1 MSRYQSHKGSQP
13 SIGRTS
19 LKQKWWLV
27 LLACFGVWGFIHMYS
42 HGVSAQTQMQRY
54 VVQQGDTVW
63 TIALQKAPNADPRK
77 IVSQIEQ
84 MNHLA
89 PADVIKP
96 GETLLIPSA
105 N

>member
-1 MSRYQSHKGSQP
+1 M
-13 SIGRTS
+13 
-19 LKQKWWLV
+19 
-27 LLACFGVWGFIHMYS
+27 LACLGVWGVIHVYG

-63 TIALQKAPNADPRK
+63 TIALHKAPNADPRG
-77 IVSQIEQ
+77 IVRQIEQ

-96 GETLLIPSA
+96 GETLLIPNA